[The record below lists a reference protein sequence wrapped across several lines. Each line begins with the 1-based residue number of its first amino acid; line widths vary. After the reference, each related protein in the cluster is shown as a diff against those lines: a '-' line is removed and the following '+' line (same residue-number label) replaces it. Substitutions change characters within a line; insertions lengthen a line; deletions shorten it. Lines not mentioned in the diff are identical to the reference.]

1 MLRPTED
8 GVHDSC
14 QQRSWT
20 PSRAAGSVALPMAPW
35 LSGSCTDSL
44 FTAAH
49 SSDVSYTS
57 PVERFFWGGK
67 KHVIT
72 AAKIPGIQTLTEIPA
87 HHREMQDGRAFCCIV
102 GNIVQLVLRC
112 QSGLR

>member
-1 MLRPTED
+1 MVPALRPTED

-14 QQRSWT
+14 QQHSWT
-20 PSRAAGSVALPMAPW
+20 LSRAAGSGAASGSW
-35 LSGSCTDSL
+35 LSGSGSDSL

-57 PVERFFWGGK
+57 PVERFGGK
-67 KHVIT
+67 RHVLT
-72 AAKIPGIQTLTEIPA
+72 AAKIPGIQALTGIPA
-87 HHREMQDGRAFCCIV
+87 RRRDMQAGRAFCCIV
-102 GNIVQLVLRC
+102 GNIVQLVLQC